1 MFDPF
6 EIERLIKV
14 ALPDASVEA
23 RDLTGGGDHFEVFV
37 KSTQF
42 KNKSMLEQ
50 HRMIYKALGDAMSGP
65 IHALKINT
73 ETL

>member
-14 ALPDASVEA
+14 ELPDCKVEA
-23 RDLTGGGDHFEVFV
+23 LDQTGGGDHFAVNV
-37 KSTQF
+37 KSNAF
-42 KNKSMLEQ
+42 KGKSMLEQ

-65 IHALKINT
+65 IHALTIHT
-73 ETL
+73 EVL